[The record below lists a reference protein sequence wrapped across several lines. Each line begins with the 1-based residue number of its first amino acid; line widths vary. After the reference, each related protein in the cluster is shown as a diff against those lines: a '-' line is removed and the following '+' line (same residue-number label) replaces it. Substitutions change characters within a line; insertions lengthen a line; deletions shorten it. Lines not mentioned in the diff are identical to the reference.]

1 MLIDEFFYKHQ
12 VFRHEEFALFK
23 AAQGVTKSIS
33 VNTALMYYVKSG
45 RIKSIRRKLYAVVPP
60 DQSRDDVMV
69 DPYLIAG
76 KATDDAIISYHSAL
90 ELMGV
95 AYSSFGQLTYVTKQ
109 KSILDE
115 KFFVRPLSIIF

>member
-1 MLIDEFFYKHQ
+1 MLSLVESSL
-12 VFRHEEFALFK
+12 FAENS
-23 AAQGVTKSIS
+23 T
-33 VNTALMYYVKSG
+33 
-45 RIKSIRRKLYAVVPP
+45 VVPP

-109 KSILDE
+109 KSKPFACE
-115 KFFVRPLSIIF
+115 GYWYQSVTAPLQKTHMLHIYIEVINQQYCCIKC